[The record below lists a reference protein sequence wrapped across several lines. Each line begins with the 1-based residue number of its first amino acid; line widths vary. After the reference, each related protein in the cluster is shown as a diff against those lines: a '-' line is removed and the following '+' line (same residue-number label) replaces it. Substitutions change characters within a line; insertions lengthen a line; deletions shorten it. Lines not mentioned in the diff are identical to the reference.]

1 MVRIHSIQQIKN
13 KTMTHILR
21 INESNTSNLPPVE
34 SLGDGEFEGALWG
47 SVFAYNGNKY
57 QCKDGLL
64 NLYPCKVKLTIKD
77 DKMGFPFVFVDK
89 FQQPELISLFD

>member
-1 MVRIHSIQQIKN
+1 
-13 KTMTHILR
+13 MTHILR
-21 INESNTSNLPPVE
+21 INESNIPNLLPVE

-64 NLYPCKVKLTIKD
+64 DLYPCKVKLTIKD
-77 DKMGFPFVFVDK
+77 GKMEFPYVFVDN
-89 FQQPELISLFD
+89 FQHPELKSLFD

>member
-21 INESNTSNLPPVE
+21 INESNTPNLPPVE

-57 QCKDGLL
+57 LCKNGLL
-64 NLYPCKVKLTIKD
+64 NLYPNKVKLTIKD
-77 DKMGFPFVFVDK
+77 GNVVVPFEPVDK
-89 FQQPELISLFD
+89 FQRPELKSLFD